1 MSNQVLSCENVT
13 ASYGA
18 IQALHGVN
26 LEVNEGEIV
35 VVLGANGAGKTTT
48 LRAICNMVAT
58 DGKVMLNGNDISKS
72 DTADI
77 VNAGVAHVPQG
88 RGTFA
93 ALTVLENLEVGAYTR
108 TDNEV
113 RSDIEMWFEKYPV
126 LGERQTQAA
135 GSLSGGE
142 QQMLAVA
149 RAAMSRPTMML
160 LDEPSLGL
168 APLIIEDL
176 FQTFAQLNKE
186 QGVSMLLVEQNANLA
201 LEIAHR
207 GYLLETGEITGS
219 GSAEELRNDPAV
231 QAAYLGA

>member
-113 RSDIEMWFEKYPV
+113 RSDIEMWFEKYPC
-126 LGERQTQAA
+126 
-135 GSLSGGE
+135 
-142 QQMLAVA
+142 
-149 RAAMSRPTMML
+149 L
-160 LDEPSLGL
+160 LYTSPS
-168 APLIIEDL
+168 PRD
-176 FQTFAQLNKE
+176 
-186 QGVSMLLVEQNANLA
+186 
-201 LEIAHR
+201 R
-207 GYLLETGEITGS
+207 G
-219 GSAEELRNDPAV
+219 
-231 QAAYLGA
+231 

>member
-1 MSNQVLSCENVT
+1 MSNQVLSCENVK

-58 DGKVMLNGNDISKS
+58 EGTVMLNGSDISKA

-93 ALTVLENLEVGAYTR
+93 ALTVLA
-108 TDNEV
+108 
-113 RSDIEMWFEKYPV
+113 
-126 LGERQTQAA
+126 
-135 GSLSGGE
+135 
-142 QQMLAVA
+142 
-149 RAAMSRPTMML
+149 
-160 LDEPSLGL
+160 L
-168 APLIIEDL
+168 APLAPPRCGC
-176 FQTFAQLNKE
+176 TATPACA
-186 QGVSMLLVEQNANLA
+186 VSTVRTTRRSL
-201 LEIAHR
+201 
-207 GYLLETGEITGS
+207 
-219 GSAEELRNDPAV
+219 
-231 QAAYLGA
+231 